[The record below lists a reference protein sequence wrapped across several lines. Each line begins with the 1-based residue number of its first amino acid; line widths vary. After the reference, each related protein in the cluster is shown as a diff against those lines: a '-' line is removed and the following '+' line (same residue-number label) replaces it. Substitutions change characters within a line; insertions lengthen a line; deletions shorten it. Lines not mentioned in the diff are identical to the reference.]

1 MRRGSLVG
9 CGLSDVFWNHR
20 MKRHATI
27 SHTALAL
34 LLATMLALPGAAQ
47 AAGKKKKTA
56 TPSVLEGQVAEVID
70 GDSLR
75 FAEAHA
81 DTKADPKGE
90 GKAEVKLLEVR
101 LVGIDAPE
109 GCQAWGPEAR
119 EALREHVA
127 GKPVQLRTQGLDTY
141 QRTLAVLVVDGMD
154 VNERMV
160 AEGHAWSQ
168 RFQWDKG
175 PYVEKERVAKALKRG
190 LHGTPGAVLPKDFRR
205 VNGACEGPPTGPAS
219 AAAAT
224 R

>member
-1 MRRGSLVG
+1 
-9 CGLSDVFWNHR
+9 
-20 MKRHATI
+20 MKRHAETPRI
-27 SHTALAL
+27 ALAL
-34 LLATMLALPGAAQ
+34 LLAATLALPAAAQ
-47 AAGKKKKTA
+47 AAGKKKRPA
-56 TPSVLEGQVAEVID
+56 TPSLLEGQVAEVID

-75 FAEAHA
+75 FAQAQ
-81 DTKADPKGE
+81 ADP
-90 GKAEVKLLEVR
+90 KAEVKLLEVR

-127 GKPVQLRTQGLDTY
+127 GKPVQLRTQGLDVY

-190 LHGTPGAVLPKDFRR
+190 LHAAPGAVLPKDFRR
-205 VNGACEGPPTGPAS
+205 LNGACEGSPTEPAS
-219 AAAAT
+219 AAATTAAT